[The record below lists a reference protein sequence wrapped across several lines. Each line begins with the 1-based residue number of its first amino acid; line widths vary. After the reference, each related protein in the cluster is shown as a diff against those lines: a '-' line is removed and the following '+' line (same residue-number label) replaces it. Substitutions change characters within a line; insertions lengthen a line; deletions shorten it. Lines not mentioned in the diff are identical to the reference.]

1 MTISCSE
8 SPGKRHCAVLAFPF
22 GGHARPLLGL
32 VCRLARASTTLDV
45 RFSFFSTAISNQLTF
60 SQADGS
66 LPDNVM
72 AYDVEDG
79 GPSNRVFMGNPH
91 EPANLFLE
99 AAPENIRK
107 AMGLAVAETGVEIS
121 CLISDAFLS
130 FSGELAEEMRVPW
143 ILVWIS
149 MPYPLYVYAN
159 IRLIQQVCSNSR
171 TAVPDVDDDD
181 RARNVIPD
189 VPEVLVEDLPE
200 GVLGPGDIE
209 SDLVG
214 ILGNLGAL
222 LPRASAIVM
231 NFYHE
236 LDPTALT
243 NNLRITLPNLLY
255 LGFLTL
261 SLPPP
266 PKPQSPL
273 SDADISNR
281 CISWLERQ
289 EPRSVAYI
297 GFGTLAML
305 PENEFH
311 ALAEALEESN
321 VPYIWS
327 LQDDLKEKLPT
338 GFLQRVGARGIVASW
353 APQIEVL
360 AHSSTGV
367 FVTHCGSNSVYESVA
382 NGVPMICRPFFG
394 DHRMNGR
401 IVEEVWEIGVR
412 VEGGAITK
420 NGVLKSL
427 RLILADQAGKAMREK
442 VHALKELVQS
452 AAGPNGRAA
461 EDFRTLLKIV
471 S

>member
-1 MTISCSE
+1 MTISRSE
-8 SPGKRHCAVLAFPF
+8 SPRKRHCAVLAFPF

-32 VCRLARASTTLDV
+32 VCRLARASTMLDA
-45 RFSFFSTAISNQLTF
+45 RFSFFSTARSNRLIF
-60 SQADGS
+60 SQAENG
-66 LPDNVM
+66 LPDNIT
-72 AYDVEDG
+72 AYDVDDG
-79 GPSNRVFMGNPH
+79 VPSSRALTGNPH

-107 AMGLAVAETGVEIS
+107 AMGLAVAETGVGIS

-130 FSGELAEEMRVPW
+130 FSGELAEELHVPW
-143 ILVWIS
+143 ILLWIS
-149 MPYPLYVYAN
+149 MPYPLYVYTN
-159 IRLIQQVCSNSR
+159 IRLIQQVCSNSC
-171 TAVPDVDDDD
+171 AAIPDVDDE
-181 RARNVIPD
+181 RACNVIPD

-200 GVLGPGDIE
+200 GVLTPSDLE

-222 LPRASAIVM
+222 LPRASAIIM

-243 NNLRITLPNLLY
+243 NNLRNTLPNLLY

-261 SLPPP
+261 LLPPP
-266 PKPQSPL
+266 PKPPSPP
-273 SDADISNR
+273 SDANISNH
-281 CISWLERQ
+281 CISWLDRQ

-297 GFGTLAML
+297 GFGTLAIL
-305 PENEFH
+305 PENELH

-327 LQDDLKEKLPT
+327 LRDNLKEKLPS
-338 GFLQRVGARGIVASW
+338 GFLQRIGARGVVVSW

-367 FVTHCGSNSVYESVA
+367 FITHCGSNSVYESVA

-401 IVEEVWEIGVR
+401 IVEEVWGTGVR

-427 RLILADQAGKAMREK
+427 QLILADRAGKVMREK
-442 VHALKELVQS
+442 VRALKELVQV
-452 AAGPNGRAA
+452 AAGPDGRAA

>member
-1 MTISCSE
+1 MGE
-8 SPGKRHCAVLAFPF
+8 AV
-22 GGHARPLLGL
+22 
-32 VCRLARASTTLDV
+32 S
-45 RFSFFSTAISNQLTF
+45 
-60 SQADGS
+60 
-66 LPDNVM
+66 
-72 AYDVEDG
+72 
-79 GPSNRVFMGNPH
+79 
-91 EPANLFLE
+91 
-99 AAPENIRK
+99 
-107 AMGLAVAETGVEIS
+107 ETGTGIS

-149 MPYPLYVYAN
+149 MPYPLYVYTN
-159 IRLIQQVCSNSR
+159 IRLIRQICSNSPP
-171 TAVPDVDDDD
+171 TVPDGHDG
-181 RARNVIPD
+181 RARKVIPD
-189 VPEVLVEDLPE
+189 VPEVLVGDLPE
-200 GVLGPGDIE
+200 GVLAPGDLE

-222 LPRASAIVM
+222 LPRASAIAM

-243 NNLRITLPNLLY
+243 NNLRNTLPNLLY

-266 PKPQSPL
+266 PKPESPPL
-273 SDADISNR
+273 DSDINR
-281 CISWLERQ
+281 HCMSWLERQ
-289 EPRSVAYI
+289 KPRSVAYI
-297 GFGTLAML
+297 GFGTLAIL
-305 PENEFH
+305 PENELH
-311 ALAEALEESN
+311 ALAAALEESN

-327 LQDDLKEKLPT
+327 LQDNLKEKLPSQ
-338 GFLQRVGARGIVASW
+338 FLQRIGARGIVVSW

-412 VEGGAITK
+412 VEGGVITK
-420 NGVLKSL
+420 DGVLKSL
-427 RLILADQAGKAMREK
+427 RLLLVDQAGKAMREK
-442 VHALKELVQS
+442 VRALKKLVQV
-452 AAGPNGRAA
+452 AAGPSGRAA
-461 EDFRTLLKIV
+461 EDFRSLLKIV

>member
-1 MTISCSE
+1 M
-8 SPGKRHCAVLAFPF
+8 
-22 GGHARPLLGL
+22 
-32 VCRLARASTTLDV
+32 LDA
-45 RFSFFSTAISNQLTF
+45 RFSFFSTARSNRLIF
-60 SQADGS
+60 SQVENN
-66 LPDNVM
+66 LPDNIT

-79 GPSNRVFMGNPH
+79 TPSDHAFTGNPH

-99 AAPENIRK
+99 AAPENTRK
-107 AMGLAVAETGVEIS
+107 AMGVAVAETGMGIS
-121 CLISDAFLS
+121 CLISDVFLS
-130 FSGELAEEMRVPW
+130 FSGELAEEMRIPW

-149 MPYPLYVYAN
+149 MPYPLYVYTN
-159 IRLIQQVCSNSR
+159 IRLIQQICSNSL
-171 TAVPDVDDDD
+171 TAIPDVNDE
-181 RARNVIPD
+181 RVHRVIPD

-200 GVLGPGDIE
+200 GVLVPGDLE

-243 NNLRITLPNLLY
+243 NSLRSTLPNLLY

-266 PKPQSPL
+266 PKPRSPP
-273 SDADISNR
+273 SDADIDSH

-289 EPRSVAYI
+289 KPRSVAYI
-297 GFGTLAML
+297 GFGTLAIL
-305 PENEFH
+305 PENELR

-327 LQDDLKEKLPT
+327 LQGNSKEKLPS
-338 GFLQRVGARGIVASW
+338 GFLDRISARGIVVSW
-353 APQIEVL
+353 APQIGVL
-360 AHSSTGV
+360 AHPSTGV

-427 RLILADQAGKAMREK
+427 QLILADRAGKEMREK
-442 VHALKELVQS
+442 VCALKELVQV

-471 S
+471 SGS

>member
-1 MTISCSE
+1 M
-8 SPGKRHCAVLAFPF
+8 V
-22 GGHARPLLGL
+22 
-32 VCRLARASTTLDV
+32 ST
-45 RFSFFSTAISNQLTF
+45 RFSFFSTARSNQLIF
-60 SQADGS
+60 SQADGN
-66 LPDNVM
+66 LPDNIT

-79 GPSNRVFMGNPH
+79 TPSDHASTGNPH

-99 AAPENIRK
+99 AAPKNIRK
-107 AMGLAVAETGVEIS
+107 AMGVAVAETGMGIS

-130 FSGELAEEMRVPW
+130 FSGKLAEEMHVPW

-149 MPYPLYVYAN
+149 MPYPLYVYTN
-159 IRLIQQVCSNSR
+159 IRLIQQICSNSH
-171 TAVPDVDDDD
+171 TTVPHGDAE
-181 RARNVIPD
+181 RARKVIPD

-200 GVLGPGDIE
+200 GVLAPGDLG

-243 NNLRITLPNLLY
+243 NNLRNTLPNLLY
-255 LGFLTL
+255 FGFLTL

-266 PKPQSPL
+266 PKPQSPP
-273 SDADISNR
+273 SDSDINHH
-281 CISWLERQ
+281 CMSWLERQ
-289 EPRSVAYI
+289 KPRSVAYI
-297 GFGTLAML
+297 GFGTLAIL
-305 PENEFH
+305 PENELH

-327 LQDDLKEKLPT
+327 LQDNLKEKLPS
-338 GFLQRVGARGIVASW
+338 GFLQRISARGIIVSW

-360 AHSSTGV
+360 AHSSTSV

-394 DHRMNGR
+394 DHRMNAR

-420 NGVLKSL
+420 NGILKSL
-427 RLILADQAGKAMREK
+427 QLILADQPGKAMREK
-442 VHALKELVQS
+442 VCALKELAQV
-452 AAGPNGRAA
+452 AAGPNGR
-461 EDFRTLLKIV
+461 E
-471 S
+471 